1 MSEVSRRKFIIGGSA
16 VAAVAAI
23 ATSTSLIGENSTRT
37 SGIAKPAAIPEPRI
51 DPGVNP
57 ASWFDSPTD
66 IAALGAAPLGITIR
80 GSGEQPVVANIK
92 SLDEYLAAVALE
104 QQAGT
109 LQQLGNWF
117 LTPTEVAV
125 AQRISKTIESQISKT
140 SV

>member
-23 ATSTSLIGENSTRT
+23 ATSTSLIGEDSKQT
-37 SGIAKPAAIPEPRI
+37 SLIAKPTSTPEPRI
-51 DPGVNP
+51 DPAVDP
-57 ASWFDSPTD
+57 ASWFDSPAD
-66 IAALGAAPLGITIR
+66 IAILGAAPLGATIR
-80 GSGEQPVVANIK
+80 GSSEQPSVLSIK
-92 SLDEYLAAVALE
+92 SLEEYVAVVELE

-125 AQRISKTIESQISKT
+125 AQRISKT

>member
-23 ATSTSLIGENSTRT
+23 ATSTSLIGEDSNQT
-37 SGIAKPAAIPEPRI
+37 SLIAKPTSTPEPRI
-51 DPGVNP
+51 DPAVDP
-57 ASWFDSPTD
+57 ASWFDSPAD
-66 IAALGAAPLGITIR
+66 IAVLGAAPLGVTIR
-80 GSGEQPVVANIK
+80 GSSEQQSVSSIK
-92 SLDEYLAAVALE
+92 SLEEYVAVVELE

-125 AQRISKTIESQISKT
+125 AQRISKT